1 MDATKK
7 SNPWLVHVAKF
18 RKENP
23 SLSYKDVLKQAKTT
37 YTKGSAI
44 SGGAV
49 KKPRA
54 KKGGSV
60 VGGSVSGGS
69 VVGGSVSGGSVV
81 GGAKEKKPRKT
92 KGGSIVG
99 GSVSGGSV
107 VGGSSK
113 TEKKPRKTRKDKG
126 TKKGG
131 KMFGEDGH
139 GIQKVPVD
147 HVTAELVKQV

>member
-1 MDATKK
+1 MESQKK
-7 SNPWLVHVAKF
+7 SNPWLVHVAKY
-18 RKENP
+18 RKDNP
-23 SLSYKDVLKQAKTT
+23 SLSYKDVLKEAKMS
-37 YTKGSAI
+37 YTKKVSGSAI
-44 SGGAV
+44 SGGGAKKE

-54 KKGGSV
+54 K
-60 VGGSVSGGS
+60 
-69 VVGGSVSGGSVV
+69 
-81 GGAKEKKPRKT
+81 

-126 TKKGG
+126 TKKEKGG
-131 KMFGEDGH
+131 LLGENGH
-139 GIQKVPVD
+139 GQQKVPIQ

>member
-1 MDATKK
+1 MESQKK

-18 RKENP
+18 RKDNP
-23 SLSYKDVLKQAKTT
+23 SLSYKDVLKSAKQS
-37 YTKGSAI
+37 YTKKVSGSAI
-44 SGGAV
+44 SGGGA
-49 KKPRA
+49 KKERKPRA
-54 KKGGSV
+54 K
-60 VGGSVSGGS
+60 
-69 VVGGSVSGGSVV
+69 
-81 GGAKEKKPRKT
+81 

-107 VGGSSK
+107 SGGAK
-113 TEKKPRKTRKDKG
+113 KPEKKPRKPRKDKG

-131 KMFGEDGH
+131 KMILGKDGH

>member
-1 MDATKK
+1 MESQKK

-44 SGGAV
+44 SGGATKKE

-60 VGGSVSGGS
+60 VGGSV
-69 VVGGSVSGGSVV
+69 V
-81 GGAKEKKPRKT
+81 GGAK
-92 KGGSIVG
+92 
-99 GSVSGGSV
+99 
-107 VGGSSK
+107 
-113 TEKKPRKTRKDKG
+113 EKKPRKTRKDKG

>member
-1 MDATKK
+1 MESQKK

-44 SGGAV
+44 SGGATKKE
-49 KKPRA
+49 KKPRT

-69 VVGGSVSGGSVV
+69 VS
-81 GGAKEKKPRKT
+81 GGAK
-92 KGGSIVG
+92 
-99 GSVSGGSV
+99 
-107 VGGSSK
+107 
-113 TEKKPRKTRKDKG
+113 EKKPRKTRKDKG